1 MDLAILGTGL
11 MPFGRHDGVTPIEMG
26 VTAAHAA
33 LEDAGLAGEVKFV
46 GFDAT
51 DKLVEAMALFKRA
64 LAIKEA
70 ALGPEHTDVAVI
82 LHNI

>member
-33 LEDAGLAGEVKFV
+33 LEENQLPSPSRFSRYLAYLSSLMF
-46 GFDAT
+46 
-51 DKLVEAMALFKRA
+51 RY
-64 LAIKEA
+64 
-70 ALGPEHTDVAVI
+70 VAQGRESVASQ
-82 LHNI
+82 

>member
-33 LEDAGLAGEVKFV
+33 LEDA
-46 GFDAT
+46 
-51 DKLVEAMALFKRA
+51 
-64 LAIKEA
+64 
-70 ALGPEHTDVAVI
+70 
-82 LHNI
+82 